1 MIFAIFKKS
10 ALLLVLVA
18 FAFYILPLQVF
29 AALTPQQEAQLRKEL
44 AQIEEEARVLN
55 ESLKQQQGQT
65 ATISRDI
72 SVLTNQVKQAELAI
86 QKKNI
91 EIKNLM
97 SGIELKEQTI
107 NQLEEK
113 IGRSKKNLIDLMR
126 KTNEAD
132 NMSLPEILLGNDT
145 LSDFFVEFDEF
156 TVVERQLNDLIDE
169 VKVIQDQNEKEKQ
182 DLQIKQNKEQDVKAE
197 IEQDRRTVAI
207 KKQEKAGLLSIS
219 KQTEANYQ
227 TVIQQKNAKAASI
240 RAQLFKLRDQE
251 GISFGDAVKYA
262 NKVSKFTGVR
272 AAFILGILK
281 QESNLGV
288 NVGQCY
294 LSNTE
299 TGAGVGKNT
308 GTVFAK
314 VMKPDRD
321 VTPFLNITRA
331 LGLDPYQT
339 PVSCPLSIGYGG
351 AMGPSQFIP
360 STWIGYSARVA
371 TTLGIS
377 AANPWLPEHAF
388 MATGLFVKDLG
399 AAAGGYSAEQQAAA
413 RYYAG
418 GAWATLGGLGYAN
431 SVLAHAASFQ
441 EQLNFLE
448 EVDD

>member
-1 MIFAIFKKS
+1 MIFAILKKP
-10 ALLLVLVA
+10 ALMLVLVA
-18 FAFYILPLQVF
+18 FVFNILPLQVF

-55 ESLKQQQGQT
+55 ESLKQQQSQT

-72 SVLTNQVKQAELAI
+72 SVLTNQVKQAELVI

-113 IGRSKKNLIDLMR
+113 INRSKKNLIDLMR

-132 NMSLPEILLGNDT
+132 NMSLPEILLGNET

-169 VKVIQDQNEKEKQ
+169 VKVIQEQNEKEKQ
-182 DLQIKQNKEQDVKAE
+182 ELQIKQNKEQDVKAE
-197 IEQDRRTVAI
+197 IEQDKRTVTI

-262 NKVSKFTGVR
+262 NKASKFTGVR

-299 TGAGVGKNT
+299 TGAGIGKNT
-308 GTVFAK
+308 GTPFAK

-321 VTPFLNITRA
+321 VTPFLTITRA

-339 PVSCPLSIGYGG
+339 PVSCPLSVGYGG

-360 STWIGYSARVA
+360 STWIGYAARVA

-418 GAWATLGGLGYAN
+418 GAWATLGLGYAN
-431 SVLAHAASFQ
+431 SVLSHAATFQ